1 MISRYGFFVANY
13 GGFMKVPENCDPAL
27 VQIGCKTWLV
37 CSCFLAY
44 QIPIFSYNWSFLS
57 IPCWAVTLVWS
68 CICCLFN
75 WQVVMSSYFCVLGCP
90 YLWHCLEVKYKI
102 QCDSVKQMF
111 EMSEEGFVGDVAGE
125 VGLVTYPTGG
135 RALVSLPLIS
145 QCAMDIFA
153 GNEVTFIL
161 KSQFKPSFRE
171 QIHHCLFYAYATYYH
186 PPH

>member
-1 MISRYGFFVANY
+1 MFWVVLI
-13 GGFMKVPENCDPAL
+13 CDTVL
-27 VQIGCKTWLV
+27 R
-37 CSCFLAY
+37 S
-44 QIPIFSYNWSFLS
+44 SLS
-57 IPCWAVTLVWS
+57 
-68 CICCLFN
+68 
-75 WQVVMSSYFCVLGCP
+75 GR
-90 YLWHCLEVKYKI
+90 
-102 QCDSVKQMF
+102 CDSVKQMF

-171 QIHHCLFYAYATYYH
+171 QIHHCLFYAYATYYY

>member
-1 MISRYGFFVANY
+1 
-13 GGFMKVPENCDPAL
+13 MK
-27 VQIGCKTWLV
+27 
-37 CSCFLAY
+37 
-44 QIPIFSYNWSFLS
+44 
-57 IPCWAVTLVWS
+57 
-68 CICCLFN
+68 
-75 WQVVMSSYFCVLGCP
+75 
-90 YLWHCLEVKYKI
+90 
-102 QCDSVKQMF
+102 MF